1 MIGVYERS
9 LCQSYASAYRQGILL
24 AKTGDE
30 AEALSIVESLTDDS
44 YQCFALLED
53 GTVLDLRGR
62 FTSKREYREAVR
74 RMGEEPG
81 DTKGKDGLTSCIPGK
96 GCVVWISRKVKA
108 PDLYALAAHEA
119 THAAC
124 DMLASIGEDTPAA
137 EELAYMV
144 QTITAGIIIAC
155 GGSDGDD

>member
-1 MIGVYERS
+1 MATEIEPLIMPFDPLWV
-9 LCQSYASAYRQGILL
+9 
-24 AKTGDE
+24 T
-30 AEALSIVESLTDDS
+30 
-44 YQCFALLED
+44 
-53 GTVLDLRGR
+53 
-62 FTSKREYREAVR
+62 TSKREYREAVR

-124 DMLASIGEDTPAA
+124 DMLASIGEDTPARRG
-137 EELAYMV
+137 
-144 QTITAGIIIAC
+144 AGLHGAVHHGGNHHRLRGPQRWLTPRCC
-155 GGSDGDD
+155 GKRNCCA

>member
-1 MIGVYERS
+1 MATEIEPLIMPFNPLWV
-9 LCQSYASAYRQGILL
+9 
-24 AKTGDE
+24 T
-30 AEALSIVESLTDDS
+30 
-44 YQCFALLED
+44 
-53 GTVLDLRGR
+53 
-62 FTSKREYREAVR
+62 TSKREYREAVR
-74 RMGEEPG
+74 RMGEELG

-137 EELAYMV
+137 EELAYIV

>member
-1 MIGVYERS
+1 MATEIEPLIMPFNPLWV
-9 LCQSYASAYRQGILL
+9 
-24 AKTGDE
+24 T
-30 AEALSIVESLTDDS
+30 
-44 YQCFALLED
+44 
-53 GTVLDLRGR
+53 
-62 FTSKREYREAVR
+62 TSKREYREAVR

-137 EELAYMV
+137 EDVRSSSRPEGARLRRFRWRRLSIPTRSSA
-144 QTITAGIIIAC
+144 TCAEERSNEPIP
-155 GGSDGDD
+155 SPSP

>member
-1 MIGVYERS
+1 MEIKTCEQYVLAQLFDQQDENDMLNRELKYRDERIDE
-9 LCQSYASAYRQGILL
+9 LTGQIDAIEAAHGSAMQQAIRKAG
-24 AKTGDE
+24 
-30 AEALSIVESLTDDS
+30 
-44 YQCFALLED
+44 
-53 GTVLDLRGR
+53 
-62 FTSKREYREAVR
+62 R

-96 GCVVWISRKVKA
+96 GCVIWISRKVKA

-144 QTITAGIIIAC
+144 QSITTGIIIAC
-155 GGSDGDD
+155 EGRSDG